1 MKAKKKV
8 ISTKNGR
15 IVIERSKSGKIEVRA
30 WYLKDGVRSS
40 QLNDTCSRIANFFG
54 LQLVNFS
61 GIWA

>member
-1 MKAKKKV
+1 MEAKRKV

-15 IVIERSKSGKIEVRA
+15 ISIERSKSGKITIYA

-40 QLNDTCSRIANFFG
+40 LLNDSCRRIAKVFG
-54 LQLVNFS
+54 LELVNFS